1 MDKKILLLLIATMG
15 VFFNSQFAFATNWY
29 NQQWTYRRLIT
40 VDHAK
45 VSNSDQTDFPI
56 LVSITNADF
65 KSVANSGKVA
75 QDDGGDILFT
85 DNSGTKLSHEFESY
99 DPAAGTLAVWV
110 RVPLLSSS
118 IDTPIYIYYG
128 NAACPDQWA
137 DDKSTWN
144 DNFVLVNH
152 MKDSGATTT
161 IDSTQYSNIGAK
173 TGVDEPIEIDGKIG
187 KAENF
192 DGTNDYI
199 SLNSVNGI
207 SSADSWTISAWLNP
221 TLGQQRYL
229 FESESHVQSMRFETT
244 GAISIFSN
252 SSVLGLISIPEI
264 SATSTAMASGNWGNI
279 ALSYDKTP
287 AYGGTFSYY
296 ENGDLKTSYSIKD
309 IKFTQSST
317 VTCCSGESFPYHL
330 QGVTTDG
337 SYYYWSFTN
346 KLVKTDL
353 AGNEIVRTD
362 VPVHIGD
369 PAYSDGKL
377 YLPWADGFD
386 PGANSII
393 YIYDATD
400 LSLIEQHDISSQVY
414 YGAGAIAVYNGHYY
428 VAESTNITVDDSK
441 IYEFDES
448 WDFIQGYTINAST
461 YLGLQ
466 SIARVNNNWWIGTY
480 DSVNPSIRLDDS
492 FNILETYGG
501 GFSFGIDQG
510 PDSKMILGSSYGDNQ
525 GKLILYTMQYGG
537 ADLLAPNTFKIGS
550 DRNQSRV
557 FKGIIDEFR
566 FSDAARGAGW
576 IKTEYNNQND
586 PASFYS
592 LSSEEVVDNTPPV
605 ITVIGDNPVTVAQ
618 GSAYTDSGATAT
630 DNIDSSVTVVTSG
643 TVDTATLG
651 DYTITYN
658 ATDVAGNAATS
669 ATRLVHVTD
678 QAIPTISAVNA
689 GANQTA
695 ATITWTTNEAASS
708 KVEYGITGSYGNSTN
723 EANTTTRVTSHSVA
737 LSGLTACKTYHY
749 RVKSKDAADNEGIS
763 NDSTFVTTGCS
774 SGSAGGGANPIKYT
788 PITPAL
794 TTPTATTTAAIT
806 AEVQKRIDLLKRLI
820 ALLQQQLQ
828 NQAGIQQNI
837 IQEAA
842 QTATAF
848 SCAEI
853 TRTLFYGMNGA
864 EVKCLQ
870 EVLKSQGRTIYPYEA
885 TGYYLNGTKLAVKK
899 FQEKYTD
906 EILKP
911 FNLRYGNGVV
921 GINTRK
927 IINQLLAGQAMPAN

>member
-1 MDKKILLLLIATMG
+1 MPINMNKRPLLLLIVAMG
-15 VFFNSQFAFATNWY
+15 ICLNSQFAFAANWY
-29 NQQWTYRRLIT
+29 NQQWTYRRLVTI
-40 VDHAK
+40 DHTK
-45 VSNSDQTDFPI
+45 VLNSDQTDFPI
-56 LVSITNADF
+56 LVSITNIDL
-65 KSVANSGKVA
+65 KSVADGGKVA
-75 QDDGGDILFT
+75 QNDGGDILFT
-85 DNSGTKLSHEFESY
+85 DNSGMKLSHELESY
-99 DPAAGTLAVWV
+99 DPATGTLVAWIK
-110 RVPLLSSS
+110 VPLLSSS

-128 NAACPDQWA
+128 NAACLDQWA

-152 MKDSGATTT
+152 MKDYSATTT
-161 IDSTQYSNIGAK
+161 IDSAQYSNIGIK
-173 TGVDEPIEIDGKIG
+173 KGMDEPIEIDGKIG

-207 SSADSWTISAWLNP
+207 SSADSWTISVWLNP
-221 TLGQQRYL
+221 TLGQQRYP
-229 FESESHVQSMRFETT
+229 FESQYNVQSMRFETT

-252 SSVLGLISIPEI
+252 SSVLGTISIPEI
-264 SATSTAMASGNWGNI
+264 SATSTAMASGNWGHM
-279 ALSYDKTP
+279 ALSYDKT
-287 AYGGTFSYY
+287 YGGTFYYY

-317 VTCCSGESFPYHL
+317 VTCCGEESFPYHL

-346 KLVKTDL
+346 KLIKTDL
-353 AGNEIVRTD
+353 AGNEIDRTD

-369 PAYSDGKL
+369 PAYSNGKL

-448 WDFIQGYTINAST
+448 WNFIQGYTINASV

-510 PDSKMILGSSYGDNQ
+510 PDSKMILGSSYGENQ
-525 GKLILYTMQYGG
+525 GKLILYVMQYGG
-537 ADLLAPNTFKIGS
+537 ADLLVPNTFKIGS

-566 FSDAARGAGW
+566 FSDVARGADW
-576 IKTEYNNQND
+576 VKTEYNNQND
-586 PASFYS
+586 PSAFYS
-592 LSSEEVVDNTPPV
+592 VADEEIVDIALPM
-605 ITVIGDNPVTVAQ
+605 I
-618 GSAYTDSGATAT
+618 
-630 DNIDSSVTVVTSG
+630 
-643 TVDTATLG
+643 
-651 DYTITYN
+651 
-658 ATDVAGNAATS
+658 S
-669 ATRLVHVTD
+669 AT
-678 QAIPTISAVNA
+678 NA
-689 GANQTA
+689 SANQTA

-708 KVEYGITGSYGNSTN
+708 KVEYGLTESYGNVTD
-723 EANTTTRVTSHSVA
+723 ETDTATRVTSHSVV
-737 LSGLTACKTYHY
+737 LTGLTCCKTYHY
-749 RVKSKDAADNEGIS
+749 HVKSKDAADNEGIG
-763 NDSTFVTTGCS
+763 DDFTFTTTGCS
-774 SGSAGGGANPIKYT
+774 SGGTVGGQVNSTRYT
-788 PITPAL
+788 PVIPAI
-794 TTPTATTTAAIT
+794 TTPTATTTIATT
-806 AEVQKRIDLLKRLI
+806 AEMRERIIELLKQLI
-820 ALLQQQLQ
+820 ILLQQQLQ
-828 NQAGIQQNI
+828 NQIDNQQNSN
-837 IQEAA
+837 QGTSRFAA
-842 QTATAF
+842 IF
-848 SCAEI
+848 SCAQI
-853 TRTLFYGMNGA
+853 TGTLSYGMNGA

-870 EVLKSQGRTIYPYEA
+870 EVLKAQGPEIYPYEA
-885 TGYYLNGTKLAVKK
+885 TGYYLTGTKLAVKK
-899 FQEKYTD
+899 FQEKYPN

-911 FNLRYGNGVV
+911 FGLKQGNGIV
-921 GINTRK
+921 GQNTRK
-927 IINQLLAGQAMPAN
+927 IINRMLAQ